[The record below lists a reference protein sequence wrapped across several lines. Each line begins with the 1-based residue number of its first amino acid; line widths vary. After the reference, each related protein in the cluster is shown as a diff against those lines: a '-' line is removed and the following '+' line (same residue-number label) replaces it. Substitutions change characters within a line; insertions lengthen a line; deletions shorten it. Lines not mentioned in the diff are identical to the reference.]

1 MNTKRLTLMLLGV
14 ALMLGMAGKVQAD
27 SIPYVVSGTFD
38 DGGML
43 SGTFSVD
50 STALFPVTAWN
61 LITSGGSSGISGF
74 TYNNSTSLLL
84 VNVGAWTLSTSLG
97 RVLSLSGYN
106 PSLFGNTGPYE
117 IRNIWEASGWVAR
130 SNANSGSGSAVAA
143 VPEPASILLF
153 GSGIA
158 ALGALRNRKGK
169 KA

>member
-50 STALFPVTAWN
+50 STAILPVTAWN

-74 TYNNSTSLLL
+74 TYNNITSLLL
-84 VNVGAWTLSTSLG
+84 VNVGAWTLATNFG
-97 RVLSLSGYN
+97 RVLSLSGYS
-106 PSLFGNTGPYE
+106 PSLVGNTGPYE
-117 IRNIWEASGWVAR
+117 IRNIFEASGWVAR
-130 SNANSGSGSAVAA
+130 SNANSGSGSAAA
-143 VPEPASILLF
+143 VPEPASMLLF

-158 ALGALRNRKGK
+158 ALGALRYRKDK